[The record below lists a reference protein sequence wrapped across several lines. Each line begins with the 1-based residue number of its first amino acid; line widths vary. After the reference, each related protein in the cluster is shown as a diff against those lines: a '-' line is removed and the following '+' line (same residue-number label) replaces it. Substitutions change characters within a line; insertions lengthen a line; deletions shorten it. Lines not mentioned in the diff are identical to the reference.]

1 MPDKKPRWR
10 VVCSCGW
17 EREASSARADASRRP
32 LVVNSLGTSIDVG
45 IRYQYTVHQDSPTRA
60 EATLQVVPVPSEAV
74 ALASRLEFVL
84 GVGRRDG
91 CGGHAANQ
99 A

>member
-74 ALASRLEFVL
+74 ALASHTVL
-84 GVGRRDG
+84 WPSLTGETPPSVSSP
-91 CGGHAANQ
+91 CG
-99 A
+99 